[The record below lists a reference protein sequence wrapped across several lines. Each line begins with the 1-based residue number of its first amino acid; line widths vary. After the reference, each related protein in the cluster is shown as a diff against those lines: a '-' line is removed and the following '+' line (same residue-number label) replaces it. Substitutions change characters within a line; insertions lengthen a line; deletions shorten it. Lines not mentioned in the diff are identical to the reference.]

1 MERVDVY
8 RGAAE
13 VDADGNPVQGEMRH
27 VAYADGFRGSRLE
40 TSQSPG
46 ADSQG
51 VARRYTL
58 YFRGPEPTGILDT
71 DCLVVRGK
79 PLMVDGPPLEWWR
92 HGRHIGD
99 VVNAFVREG

>member
-27 VAYADGFRGSRLE
+27 VASLMGFAEPVE

-58 YFRGPEPTGILDT
+58 YFRGP

>member
-27 VAYADGFRGSRLE
+27 VASLMGFVEPVE

-46 ADSQG
+46 ADSPA
-51 VARRYTL
+51 VT
-58 YFRGPEPTGILDT
+58 PCTS
-71 DCLVVRGK
+71 VVPSPRAS
-79 PLMVDGPPLEWWR
+79 LIRIASWCAASR
-92 HGRHIGD
+92 
-99 VVNAFVREG
+99 

>member
-27 VAYADGFRGSRLE
+27 VASLMGFAEPVE

-92 HGRHIGD
+92 HGRHIGV

>member
-27 VAYADGFRGSRLE
+27 VASLMGFAEPVE

-79 PLMVDGPPLEWWR
+79 PLMVDGPPLE
-92 HGRHIGD
+92 
-99 VVNAFVREG
+99 

>member
-1 MERVDVY
+1 M
-8 RGAAE
+8 
-13 VDADGNPVQGEMRH
+13 
-27 VAYADGFRGSRLE
+27 
-40 TSQSPG
+40 
-46 ADSQG
+46 
-51 VARRYTL
+51 ARRFTL
-58 YFRGPEPTGILDT
+58 YFRGEPTGILDT

>member
-13 VDADGNPVQGEMRH
+13 MDADGNPVQGEMRH
-27 VAYADGFRGSRLE
+27 VATLMGFVAPVE
-40 TSQSPG
+40 ASQSPG
-46 ADSQG
+46 A
-51 VARRYTL
+51 
-58 YFRGPEPTGILDT
+58 

-92 HGRHIGD
+92 CGRHIGD

>member
-1 MERVDVY
+1 MEP
-8 RGAAE
+8 GAGR
-13 VDADGNPVQGEMRH
+13 DAACGL
-27 VAYADGFRGSRLE
+27 ADGFRGAGGDFAV
-40 TSQSPG
+40 PG
-46 ADSQG
+46 RGLAG
-51 VARRYTL
+51 RGRRYTL